1 MKRTATVALEF
12 DPALDAPEAGKRLR
26 DGLSAVLQV
35 GDSLWLA
42 NDESASLERLTLD
55 AAGKVASGHRQ
66 FQLHR
71 YLDLPE
77 GAKGKPAR
85 SPEIDVEGLDHDG
98 GYLWLV
104 GSHSLK
110 RGKPGPDQDVKA
122 AHKALADVDGEAN
135 RYLLARVPL
144 ALGPDGLVPVRRLR
158 VAGDEL
164 VAGRLGSGRKRK
176 DNPLWAL
183 LRKDRH
189 IGPFLGVP
197 GKENGFDVEGLAVAG
212 DRVFLG
218 LRGPVLRGWATI
230 LELRVDG
237 NRESGQLRLRPVA
250 GTRGQRLCK
259 HFLGLGGRGIRD
271 LYRDGEDLL
280 VLAGPTMDLD
290 GTISLFRWPGAL
302 GGKGPSLVQEKSL
315 QHLLDLPNGAGC
327 DRAEGI
333 TLLKPAG
340 KQRGRCL
347 VVYDAAAPS
356 RQPGPHAVL
365 ADVFELTVPASGRK

>member
-1 MKRTATVALEF
+1 MKRTTTVALEF
-12 DPALDAPEAGKRLR
+12 DPALDAPQAGKRLR

-42 NDESASLERLTLD
+42 NDESASLERLTL
-55 AAGKVASGHRQ
+55 AADGKAASGHRQ

-85 SPEIDVEGLDHDG
+85 APEIDIEGLDHDG

-110 RGKPGPDQDVKA
+110 RAKPDPDDGVKA
-122 AHKALADVDGEAN
+122 SHKALADVDCEDN

-158 VAGDEL
+158 VTGDEL

-183 LRKDRH
+183 LRKDKH
-189 IGPFLGVP
+189 IGAFMGVP
-197 GKENGFDVEGLAVAG
+197 GKENGFDVEGLAVGG

-237 NRESGQLRLRPVA
+237 ERETGELRLRPVA
-250 GTRGQRLCK
+250 GTKGQRVCK
-259 HFLGLGGRGIRD
+259 HFLDLGGRGIRD
-271 LYRDGEDLL
+271 LYRDGKDLL
-280 VLAGPTMDLD
+280 ILAGPTMDLD
-290 GTISLFRWPGAL
+290 GTIALFRWPGAL
-302 GGKGPSLVQEKSL
+302 EGNGPSLVEEKAL
-315 QHLLDLPNGAGC
+315 EHLLDLPNGAGC

-333 TLLKPAG
+333 ALLKAAG
-340 KQRGRCL
+340 NQRCL
-347 VVYDAAAPS
+347 VVYDAAAPA
-356 RQPGPHAVL
+356 RQPGPHSVL
-365 ADVFELTVPASGRK
+365 ADVFDLPVSGRE